1 MNAVSTILKTC
12 ETVEETVAFFE
23 EAGAGAQARLM
34 ATLNCDEPR
43 VRNYFYRRGCKVTV
57 ALQPD
62 GSRIITCNGFN
73 TTGRETNRR
82 QWRKRTKSHRLD
94 HEPTLGYLLDTK
106 GLAVGETLVVKG
118 NRKRVAAL
126 LVKRFG
132 TGSTDIRSQG
142 DVIVVT
148 RKK

>member
-1 MNAVSTILKTC
+1 MNTTSKDLRTC
-12 ETVEETVAFFE
+12 QTVEETVSYFE
-23 EAGAGAQARLM
+23 EIGPGAQARLM
-34 ATLNCDEPR
+34 ANLNCDEVR
-43 VRNYFYRRGCKVTV
+43 VRNYFYRRDCKVTIE
-57 ALQPD
+57 LQPD

-94 HEPTLGYLLDTK
+94 YEPTLAYLLDTK
-106 GLAVGETLVVKG
+106 GLDVGETLVVKG

-132 TGSTDIRSQG
+132 PGSTDIRSQG
-142 DVIVVT
+142 DVIVIT